1 MGLFFFSE
9 EDAKELMQ
17 QVSLEVAV
25 RTLYTAHTGRF
36 THIVWTPTQCMF
48 SLCS

>member
-17 QVSLEVAV
+17 QVSLDAAMSTAV
-25 RTLYTAHTGRF
+25 HT
-36 THIVWTPTQCMF
+36 
-48 SLCS
+48 